1 MADPGQMA
9 EIWGRI
15 RKDVII
21 TRTPL
26 RISFAGGGTD
36 FADFYRHDYGA
47 VLSSTIDK
55 YVYVMVKRHSPLFY
69 EPIRLNYSETELAS
83 NLEQINNGIVRE
95 SLRLLGITEPIYIST
110 IADLPSGS
118 GLGSSSSFAV
128 GLLNALHT
136 MRGERVSSWQ
146 LAEEACRVEIEM
158 LYKPI
163 GKQDQFA
170 AAYGGMNFIRFER
183 DDHVSITSVRS
194 DRKGLHFLFE
204 HLMLFWTGLSR
215 TSESILAEQKH
226 HTERN
231 MNHLRQMREL
241 AVRLHEM
248 LGNGFDP
255 EKTGE
260 LLHHSWQLKRKLAS
274 TITTGKIDELYER
287 GIAAG
292 ALGGKLCGAGGGGFL
307 MFIVKPEKRRAV
319 AEAMADLEYV
329 PIQYEES
336 GSTVLF
342 PHR

>member
-1 MADPGQMA
+1 MA
-9 EIWGRI
+9 EATEDAGIWGRI

-36 FADFYRHDYGA
+36 FPDFYSHDHGA
-47 VLSSTIDK
+47 VLSTTIDK

-69 EPIRLNYSETELAS
+69 EPIRLNYSETELAAT
-83 NLEQINNGIVRE
+83 LEQVNNGIVRE
-95 SLRLLGITEPIYIST
+95 SLRFLGITEPIYIST

-163 GKQDQFA
+163 GKQDQYA
-170 AAYGGMNFIRFER
+170 AAYGGMNFIRFEK
-183 DDHVSITSVRS
+183 DGHVSITSVRS
-194 DRKGLHFLFE
+194 DRSALRFLFE
-204 HLMLFWTGLSR
+204 HVMLFWTGLSR

-226 HTERN
+226 RTDRN
-231 MNHLRQMREL
+231 IAYLGEMRQL

-255 EKTGE
+255 EETGA
-260 LLHHSWQLKRKLAS
+260 LLHHSWQLKRRLAS

-307 MFIVKPEKRRAV
+307 MFIVRPERRRALI
-319 AEAMADLEYV
+319 EAMAGLEYV
-329 PIQYEES
+329 PVQYEES